1 MSVPANLVAPLF
13 AFSVESGGQ
22 FEDLAPV
29 IMYGHKTDAGSMAN
43 NVKVSCASR
52 SQARALAGK
61 GSMLEQMVTV
71 FRKNAPT
78 HPLYIVSI
86 APSGTAETRTITVG
100 TVPAGGGNRDRHHLA
115 HDRDHPGAAGDSA
128 DTVAAAIDA
137 AINAYDNAQSG
148 HALPYTS
155 TVATNVVTMTARHLG
170 AYAAE
175 IGVSV
180 PVLDGSNALT
190 GVLTIAEG
198 VAGAGTPDTAT
209 ANAAIEEDDW
219 SFLISAFGDATNVGK
234 YDTLLSE
241 VSGRWS
247 YANQRFGI
255 AYYPKRD
262 SQANLISYGEGKDTW
277 KLCAVPTFT
286 SGGHAEPGY
295 LWVAAMIG
303 RVAPWLAGGATGDVN
318 RNQTGLV
325 VEGLTAPSAGA
336 YWPDLATRN
345 AFLVAGM
352 SSWSVNGNGRVA
364 VDKIITHARTTSGVP
379 DTTFRD
385 IQKPHALMYSLR
397 YILAQLAFE
406 HSNKVIADDNPGGV
420 GSISTPKDIEA
431 TCYHAYVDLE
441 LRGVLENSATALRD
455 MTVTRNA
462 DNPNRVDA
470 EIPMDF
476 TNPLDIFSGLARAYS
491 QFRN

>member
-1 MSVPANLVAPLF
+1 MTVPANLVAPLF
-13 AFSVESGGQ
+13 AFAVESGGQ

-29 IMYGHKTDAGSMAN
+29 VIYGHKTSAGSMATN
-43 NVKVSCASR
+43 TKVSCATR

-78 HPLYIVSI
+78 HPLFIVAI
-86 APSGTAETRTITVG
+86 GETGTAEIRTITVG
-100 TVPAGGGNRDRHHLA
+100 SPPAGGGTGVLNIMGE
-115 HDRDHPGAAGDSA
+115 PVFISIAAGDSA
-128 DTVAAAIDA
+128 ATVATAIKNAMD
-137 AINAYDNAQSG
+137 AYDNQQSG
-148 HALPYTS
+148 HALPFTAAVS
-155 TVATNVVTMTARHLG
+155 TNVVTITARHTG

-175 IGVSV
+175 IGISV
-180 PVLDGSNALT
+180 PVLDGANALT
-190 GVLTIAEG
+190 GVLTFETTT
-198 VAGAGTPDTAT
+198 AGSGTPDTST

-219 SFLISAFGDATNVGK
+219 SFLISAFGDSTNVGK
-234 YDTLLSE
+234 YDTLLSV

-255 AYYPKRD
+255 AYYPKRE

-303 RVAPWLAGGATGDVN
+303 RVAAWLAGGSTGDVN

-325 VEGLTAPSAGA
+325 VEGISAPSSMS

-345 AFLVAGM
+345 AFLAAGL
-352 SSWSVNGNGRVA
+352 SSWRVDGNGRVA
-364 VDKIITHARTTSGVP
+364 IDKLVTHARTTNGVP

-385 IQKPHALMYSLR
+385 IQKPHALMYTLR
-397 YILAQLAFE
+397 FYLSRMAYE
-406 HSNKVIADDNPGGV
+406 HSNKVIADDNPGAV
-420 GSISTPKDIEA
+420 SAISTVKDIEA
-431 TCYHAYVDLE
+431 TCYHAYRDLE
-441 LRGVLENSATALRD
+441 LRGVLENSATALKLLSVR
-455 MTVTRNA
+455 RNA

-470 EIPMDF
+470 VVPMDF
-476 TNPLDIFSGLARAYS
+476 TNPLDIFSGLARVYS
-491 QFRN
+491 QFR

>member
-1 MSVPANLVAPLF
+1 MTVPANLVAPLF

-22 FEDLAPV
+22 FEDMAPV
-29 IMYGHKTDAGSMAN
+29 ILYGHKTSAGSMSD

-100 TVPAGGGNRDRHHLA
+100 SVPAGGGTGVINIMGELVSISI
-115 HDRDHPGAAGDSA
+115 AAGDSA
-128 DTVAAAIDA
+128 NTVAAAINA
-137 AINAYDNAQSG
+137 AINAYDNPQSG

-155 TVATNVVTMTARHLG
+155 TVATNVVTITARHLG
-170 AYAAE
+170 VYAAE

-180 PVLDGSNALT
+180 PVLDGANALT

-198 VAGAGTPDTAT
+198 TAGAGTPDTST

-219 SFLISAFGDATNVGK
+219 SFLVSAFGDATNVGK

-247 YANQRFGI
+247 YANQKFGI

-262 SQANLISYGEGKDTW
+262 SQSNLISYGEGKDTW
-277 KLCAVPTFT
+277 KLCAVPTFA
-286 SGGHAEPGY
+286 SGGHSEPGY

-325 VEGLTAPSAGA
+325 VEGISAPSDGA

-345 AFLVAGM
+345 AFLAAGL

-364 VDKIITHARTTSGVP
+364 VDKIITHALTTAGVP

-397 YILAQLAFE
+397 YMLAQLAFE
-406 HSNKVIADDNPGGV
+406 HSNKVIADDNPGNV
-420 GSISTPKDIEA
+420 ASVSTPKDIEA

-441 LRGVLENSATALRD
+441 LRGVLENSATALKD
-455 MTVTRNA
+455 LTVTRNA

-470 EIPMDF
+470 VVPMDF
-476 TNPLDIFSGLARAYS
+476 TNPLDIFSGLARVYS
-491 QFRN
+491 QFR